1 MKRAILLLPP
11 LLLLVSACSEKK
23 EEAEGQAAAPV
34 QVATAA
40 RETMRR
46 VVTADGVIFPVDQTN
61 VMSKISAP
69 VRVFYIKRGQHVKA
83 GQLIA
88 TLENRDLVAAVAAA
102 RAQLAQAQSNLV
114 MIQASTVPEAV
125 TKAQADLQ
133 SAREQLDAAQK
144 LLESRRKLFQEGA
157 LARRLVDEAQV
168 AYAQAK
174 AQFET
179 AQEHLKSMQS
189 VANHEQIA
197 TARAQVEAA
206 RAGLA
211 AAEAQVGYSEIR
223 TPISGLV
230 ADRPLY
236 PGDIAST
243 GQPIATIVDI
253 SRVVAR
259 TNVPQTEAGLL
270 KVGNPATVKLT
281 AGELEIDGKVTVVS
295 PATDPSSTT
304 VQVWV
309 QSADPAERFKPG
321 MSVRVEILARTIPD
335 ATVVPTAAL
344 LSGPEGGITIITV
357 SADHKAHVNT
367 VTVGAR
373 QNGKVQILSG
383 IAPGDQV
390 VVTGGLGLEDGAS
403 VRIVEPAKQ

>member
-69 VRVFYIKRGQHVKA
+69 VRVFYIKRGEHVKA

-211 AAEAQVGYSEIR
+211 AAEAQVAYSEIR

-230 ADRPLY
+230 SDRPLY
-236 PGDIAST
+236 PGDMAST

-259 TNVPQTEAGLL
+259 ANVPQTEAALL
-270 KVGNPATVKLT
+270 KVGNPATVRLT
-281 AGELEIDGKVTVVS
+281 AGALEIDGKVTVVS

-309 QSADPAERFKPG
+309 QSANPGERFKPG
-321 MSVRVEILARTIPD
+321 MSVRVEILAQTIPS

-344 LSGPEGGITIITV
+344 LSGPEGGIAVITV

-367 VTVGAR
+367 VTIGAR
-373 QNGKVQILSG
+373 QNGKVQILTG
-383 IAPGDQV
+383 IAAGDQV
-390 VVTGGLGLEDGAS
+390 VVTGGLGLEDGAA
-403 VRIVEPAKQ
+403 VRIVEPSKQ

>member
-11 LLLLVSACSEKK
+11 LLLLFSACSEKK
-23 EEAEGQAAAPV
+23 EEKEVEAAAPV

-46 VVTADGVIFPVDQTN
+46 MVTADGVIFPVDQTN

-69 VRVFYIKRGQHVKA
+69 VRVFYIKRGEHVRA

-114 MIQASTVPEAV
+114 MIEASTVPEAV

-144 LLESRRKLFQEGA
+144 LLESRRKLYHEGA
-157 LARRLVDEAQV
+157 LSRRLVDEAQV

-179 AQEHLKSMQS
+179 AQAHLKSMQS

-236 PGDIAST
+236 PGDMAST

-259 TNVPQTEAGLL
+259 ANVPQAEAGLL

-309 QSADPAERFKPG
+309 QSANPGEQFKPG

-344 LSGPEGGITIITV
+344 LSGPEGGIAIVTV

>member
-1 MKRAILLLPP
+1 
-11 LLLLVSACSEKK
+11 
-23 EEAEGQAAAPV
+23 
-34 QVATAA
+34 
-40 RETMRR
+40 
-46 VVTADGVIFPVDQTN
+46 
-61 VMSKISAP
+61 
-69 VRVFYIKRGQHVKA
+69 
-83 GQLIA
+83 
-88 TLENRDLVAAVAAA
+88 
-102 RAQLAQAQSNLV
+102 
-114 MIQASTVPEAV
+114 
-125 TKAQADLQ
+125 
-133 SAREQLDAAQK
+133 
-144 LLESRRKLFQEGA
+144 
-157 LARRLVDEAQV
+157 
-168 AYAQAK
+168 
-174 AQFET
+174 
-179 AQEHLKSMQS
+179 LKSMQS

-259 TNVPQTEAGLL
+259 ANVPQAEAGLL

-309 QSADPAERFKPG
+309 QSANPGEQFKPG

-344 LSGPEGGITIITV
+344 LSGPEGGIAIVTV

>member
-1 MKRAILLLPP
+1 MKRTILLLPP
-11 LLLLVSACSEKK
+11 LLLLFSACSGKNEEK
-23 EEAEGQAAAPV
+23 EAEAAAPV

-46 VVTADGVIFPVDQTN
+46 MVTADGVIFPVDQAN

-69 VRVFYIKRGQHVKA
+69 IRVFYIKRGEHVKA
-83 GQLIA
+83 GQRIA

-211 AAEAQVGYSEIR
+211 AAEAQVAYSEIR

-230 ADRPLY
+230 SDRPLY
-236 PGDIAST
+236 PGDMAST

-259 TNVPQTEAGLL
+259 ANVPQTEAALL
-270 KVGNPATVKLT
+270 KVGNPATVRLT
-281 AGELEIDGKVTVVS
+281 AGALEIDGKVTVVS

-309 QSADPAERFKPG
+309 QSANPGDRFKPG
-321 MSVRVEILARTIPD
+321 MSVRVEILAQTIPS

-344 LSGPEGGITIITV
+344 LSGPEGGIAVITV

-373 QNGKVQILSG
+373 QNGKVQILTG
-383 IAPGDQV
+383 IAAGDQV
-390 VVTGGLGLEDGAS
+390 VVTGGLGLEDGAA
-403 VRIVEPAKQ
+403 VRVVEPSKQ

>member
-1 MKRAILLLPP
+1 MKRTILLLPP
-11 LLLLVSACSEKK
+11 LLLVLSACSEKK
-23 EEAEGQAAAPV
+23 EEKEAEAAAPV
-34 QVATAA
+34 QVATAV

-46 VVTADGVIFPVDQTN
+46 MVTADGVIFPVDQTN
-61 VMSKISAP
+61 VMSKIGAP
-69 VRVFYIKRGQHVKA
+69 VRVFYIKRGEHVKA

-133 SAREQLDAAQK
+133 SSREQLDAAQK
-144 LLESRRKLFQEGA
+144 LLESRRKLYHEGA

-211 AAEAQVGYSEIR
+211 AAEAQVVYSEIR

-236 PGDIAST
+236 PGDMAST
-243 GQPIATIVDI
+243 GQPIASIVDI

-259 TNVPQTEAGLL
+259 ANVPQTEAGLL
-270 KVGNPATVKLT
+270 KVGNPATVRLT
-281 AGELEIDGKVTVVS
+281 AGALEIDGKVTVVS

-309 QSADPAERFKPG
+309 QSANPGEQFKPG
-321 MSVRVEILARTIPD
+321 MSVQVEILARTIPD

-344 LSGPEGGITIITV
+344 LSGPEGGTAIITV

-383 IAPGDQV
+383 IAPDDKV
-390 VVTGGLGLEDGAS
+390 VVTGGLGLEDGAA
-403 VRIVEPAKQ
+403 VRIVEPARQ